1 VLRRRFLTLLE
12 DAARLERMARIIG
25 KDAMPE
31 RQRLTLLC
39 AQLVNEAFLRQ
50 SAFSVNDRYATPQR
64 QAVMMRLLGTFTEGA
79 EQLLQAGVP
88 PERIGEAP
96 VFRKLLRMGEE
107 IPEGDWELFSALDR
121 ELGRT
126 FQQLREE
133 AREASVA

>member
-1 VLRRRFLTLLE
+1 
-12 DAARLERMARIIG
+12 MARIIG

-79 EQLLQAGVP
+79 EQLLQAGVA
-88 PERIGEAP
+88 PERIGETP

-107 IPEGDWELFSALDR
+107 IPEGDWERFSLLDR

-126 FQQLREE
+126 FQQLREA
-133 AREASVA
+133 AREAAVA